1 MFFVG
6 KVVYY
11 VRAYKYYELNAEAS
25 TNKMITH
32 LPRYWSRYQE
42 RHHATPMYT
51 EAKRRWMI
59 YLIITKI
66 FYIYNTVDQA
76 EVCADINIGKIWPV
90 VEQSLYSAVL

>member
-1 MFFVG
+1 
-6 KVVYY
+6 
-11 VRAYKYYELNAEAS
+11 
-25 TNKMITH
+25 
-32 LPRYWSRYQE
+32 
-42 RHHATPMYT
+42 MYT

-59 YLIITKI
+59 HLIITKI